1 MAGGGVSA
9 APPEGT
15 RRRGRILVV
24 DDEPMLV
31 RLFTR
36 VLGAEHDVVGESN
49 AQAALDR
56 IVAGERFDVVIC
68 DLLMPI
74 LSGMALYDAIERID
88 AGQARR
94 MVFLSGDTGSPQA
107 AEFFSRVHNPRVLKP
122 VVPSELRELVRG
134 LLTS

>member
-1 MAGGGVSA
+1 MSA
-9 APPEGT
+9 AAPDGS
-15 RRRGRILVV
+15 RRRGRVLVV

-36 VLGAEHDVVGESN
+36 VLGVEHDVTGESD

-56 IVAGERFDVVIC
+56 VVAGERFDVVIC
-68 DLLMPI
+68 DLLMPR
-74 LSGMALYDAIERID
+74 LSGIALHDAIESLD
-88 AGQARR
+88 AEQARR

-107 AEFFSRVHNPRVLKP
+107 AEFFARVENPRVLKP

-134 LLTS
+134 LIS